1 MPHICSIALICLAAP
16 QQWELQQHPFPAKH
30 CASMPPGG
38 NPLFAGVLSWHI
50 FLYISQLAPG
60 MENCNSNSTQLKRE
74 DNNSQNRWISAND
87 PWPAFYKEVTSTTI
101 YVPYYCLKPTT
112 ISTQSPTPQLTPAG
126 AWINFCWTRQGQ
138 RFTSPWSWF
147 CSSLFLKS
155 TNFEIYKK
163 KVFVQKCPPCSG
175 YHPFTM

>member
-1 MPHICSIALICLAAP
+1 MWGPTPSPQFGNPMFVRKKWFILHICSIALICLAAP

-38 NPLFAGVLSWHI
+38 NPLFADVLSWHI

-87 PWPAFYKEVTSTTI
+87 PWPACYKEVTSTTKYI
-101 YVPYYCLKPTT
+101 
-112 ISTQSPTPQLTPAG
+112 QLYIKDQCDCGHHKWLDLTLIFFNICAKQ
-126 AWINFCWTRQGQ
+126 ALAE
-138 RFTSPWSWF
+138 
-147 CSSLFLKS
+147 SSFNDS
-155 TNFEIYKK
+155 
-163 KVFVQKCPPCSG
+163 
-175 YHPFTM
+175 